1 MRAPNPSKLNKIGL
15 GEGVTYSAAILG
27 ASYNFTKYISVTA
40 DAAGGFGK
48 LRNVYSSVQYTA
60 GVVIEW

>member
-1 MRAPNPSKLNKIGL
+1 L
-15 GEGVTYSAAILG
+15 GEGVAYSAATLG

-60 GVVIEW
+60 GVAIEW